1 MKSANGPGDVLA
13 VRVVDVCLFEYGLA
27 GGWVSLKILWVVRWS
42 RRVHSRV
49 DHPGELLG
57 EAAVQS
63 IDACAVAGLDVL
75 PDEVRLERRRIK
87 DQALGWW
94 VGRLWNGRL

>member
-63 IDACAVAGLDVL
+63 IDACAVADSTCCLMRCAWSGVASK
-75 PDEVRLERRRIK
+75 IK
-87 DQALGWW
+87 RSG
-94 VGRLWNGRL
+94 GG